1 MLQLTKQIYSLCI
14 IFFGMFSFGAISHAA
29 DTRIGI
35 VNTSV
40 LLKEAPQAEAA
51 SKKIKNE
58 FAPRD
63 AKIVELQKVIKNLEN
78 KLSKDASIMSEAARK
93 KQEREIV
100 AKKRDVKRA
109 SEELIEDYNFR
120 RNEEIGKLQN
130 LFRTILSLAKEK
142 EYDIILNESV
152 IYSSKQVDITSAV
165 LERLR
170 KQYKKDQLK
179 NKFSL

>member
-1 MLQLTKQIYSLCI
+1 MLQLRKQIYSFWF
-14 IFFGMFSFGAISHAA
+14 IFLGTFALGTMANAA

-35 VNTSV
+35 VNTAK
-40 LLKEAPQAEAA
+40 LLKEAPQAEVA
-51 SKKIKNE
+51 SKKIKSE

-63 AKIVELQKVIKNLEN
+63 AKIVKQQKIIKNLEN

-100 AKKRDVKRA
+100 SKKRDVKRA

-120 RNEEIGKLQN
+120 RNEEIGKLQK
-130 LFRTILSLAKEK
+130 LVSETILSLAKEK

-152 IYSSKQVDITSAV
+152 IYSSKQVDITSIV

-170 KQYKKDQLK
+170 KLYKEEPLK
-179 NKFSL
+179 K